1 MPVQPLG
8 DRQKVYEE
16 ALQGCRDYYQER
28 GFMCDIDEENRI
40 AINLRQPSQMT
51 NYTEMGFKK
60 IRTPAPL
67 FQLLKDFWDA
77 NKHLAKQEELVR
89 N

>member
-1 MPVQPLG
+1 
-8 DRQKVYEE
+8 
-16 ALQGCRDYYQER
+16 
-28 GFMCDIDEENRI
+28 MCDLDEESRI
-40 AINLRQPSQMT
+40 EINLRQPSQMT

-89 N
+89 K